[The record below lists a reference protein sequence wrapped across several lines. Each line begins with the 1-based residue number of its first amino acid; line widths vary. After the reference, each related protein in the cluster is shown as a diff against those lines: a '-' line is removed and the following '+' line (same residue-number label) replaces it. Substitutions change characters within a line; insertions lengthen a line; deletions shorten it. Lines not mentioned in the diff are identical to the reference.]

1 MTLQTIPTLCHV
13 GLAKCASTTLQ
24 DSWKK
29 SKNYAGYFS
38 RELVETVRESVLKN
52 RDDLPHFKKLLEGNR
67 LSETAFSYARAS
79 CVVIS
84 DERITSPEFE
94 NNGDM
99 QLAREVQEC
108 LAITLEDCVDR
119 VLMIVRD
126 PLAWI
131 QSAYYQ
137 RIKQGSDIDFSE
149 FISASR
155 HKILENLDLGGILA
169 RFARLDNDPVI
180 LPLELLGKNEAYFW
194 EEYETRLNFP
204 APDWITPKS
213 DAFNTNVTIPDT
225 MAMHRRLNAALKIL
239 EASASRNHAEDQSV
253 VQDGLQIARVWGVR
267 RGLLCSTREERAL
280 LADALAVPKQIEPAI
295 YLLDDSFADEIE
307 RKFIAPLRESGLFPY
322 ADLLD
327 SYTTSLNQRKIEVYQ

>member
-1 MTLQTIPTLCHV
+1 MTLQKIPTLCHV

-38 RELVETVRESVLKN
+38 RELVDTSRESVLKN

-67 LSETAFSYARAS
+67 LSETAFSDARAS

-84 DERITSPEFE
+84 DERMTSPEFE
-94 NNGDM
+94 NNADM
-99 QLAREVQEC
+99 QLTREVQEC

-119 VLMIVRD
+119 VLMLVRD

-131 QSAYYQ
+131 KSGYYQ
-137 RIKQGSDIDFSE
+137 RIKQGSAIDFSE
-149 FISASR
+149 FITASR

-180 LPLELLGKNEAYFW
+180 LPLELLDKNEAHFW

-213 DAFNTNVTIPDT
+213 DVFNTNMTIPDT
-225 MAMHRRLNAALKIL
+225 IAMHRRLNASLKIL
-239 EASASRNHAEDQSV
+239 EASANRSHAEDQSV
-253 VQDGLQIARVWGVR
+253 VQDGLQVARAWGVR
-267 RGLLCSTREERAL
+267 RGLMFSTREERAL
-280 LADALAVPKQIEPAI
+280 LADALAVPKQIEPTI
-295 YLLDDSFADEIE
+295 YPLDDSFADEIQG
-307 RKFIAPLRESGLFPY
+307 KFIAPLRESGLFPY

-327 SYTTSLNQRKIEVYQ
+327 SYATSLNQRKIEVYQ